1 MAIFIKERYQQSLS
15 DIAKLYSGFGYSV
28 IPVYGDTQPEK
39 AKVAT
44 VSWKTYQIHRSSDEQ
59 LTEWFED
66 EKYGGLAIVTGRV
79 SNLIVLDFDS
89 GKLQYEFEKQFSD
102 LLNTR
107 IVTSASRG
115 LSHYYYEIP
124 IYINLAT
131 QHIDG
136 ADLLS
141 NGCYVIAPPTVIQ
154 GKEYKIQR
162 GGMPYQ
168 LTQPDAQRLKKF
180 FNDRREAKPKLFPS
194 VLLSSELKSSAN
206 VNTENNNIQP
216 NKPRINSISP
226 ESLIHLYQ
234 HYASQ
239 IGRNNSLFKVA
250 CHARDRHLNM
260 IQVKKTLKTVHAQQ
274 TTHQQHASETQDQ
287 RLQEA
292 DNTIQS
298 AFSQPPKDIQP
309 TLSQLPNSI
318 REALLKKGL
327 TCVARVLD
335 GLFLNGFKSG
345 DIVTKKIVTDTLQ
358 GQVGRHS
365 ILATFSAMLNSAI
378 SVFETINPPP
388 KTPTHT
394 SVAKGKNKEHQT
406 KCFLFSQSKPD
417 KSPRGRIPAQFR
429 IPDLNVLCDILH
441 VPFTRSD
448 PLQSDDIQR
457 AKTYRQAVHRELIKR
472 RPSMYHRQWL
482 AMRIGVSRRTSQR
495 YDNEIV
501 GIQRKPMF
509 IYQAIT
515 WKNLHVIPVDEPIGG
530 RFLEDGNRKRY
541 PGLRQIAAHLLAQKK
556 SVQYAYQDMNYYWY
570 GNNLPLISVR
580 WGINPK
586 QKEADEKYKKMGK
599 YLIQQ
604 YWKNLRAKKHVQ
616 SVSKSHIPPPIKKQ
630 AKANEPI
637 SRRADESQQPTP
649 YKPKS
654 KRVYQQALPDSRAEY
669 LATRLY
675 QAVWDRATGE
685 QSRFSQPNAR
695 RLVDE
700 YGETLIRR
708 GLGVLKYRQNI
719 NNPAGF
725 MVVWLR
731 STAKGVG
738 V

>member
-1 MAIFIKERYQQSLS
+1 M
-15 DIAKLYSGFGYSV
+15 YSGFGYSV
-28 IPVYGDTQPEK
+28 IPIYGDTQPER
-39 AKVAT
+39 AKVAA
-44 VSWKTYQIHRSSDEQ
+44 VSWKTYQIHRPSDEQ
-59 LTEWFED
+59 LSEWFED
-66 EKYGGLAIVTGRV
+66 EKHGGLAIVTGRV

-115 LSHYYYEIP
+115 LSHYYYKIP
-124 IYINLAT
+124 VYINLAT

-141 NGCYVIAPPTVIQ
+141 NGCYVIAPPTVVQ

-168 LTQPDAQRLKKF
+168 LTQSDAHRLKKF
-180 FNDRREAKPKLFPS
+180 FNARQEAKSNSFPS
-194 VLLSSELKSSAN
+194 ILLSSEPKLSASI
-206 VNTENNNIQP
+206 NTEDNSIQP
-216 NKPRINSISP
+216 NKTQINSISP

-234 HYASQ
+234 HYAPQ

-260 IQVKKTLKTVHAQQ
+260 IQVKETLKTVHAQQ
-274 TTHQQHASETQDQ
+274 ITHEPHTSETHAQ

-292 DNTIQS
+292 DNTIKS
-298 AFSQPPKDIQP
+298 AFSQPPKDIQSAS
-309 TLSQLPNSI
+309 SQLPNSI
-318 REALLKKGL
+318 REAFLKKGL

-365 ILATFSAMLNSAI
+365 ILATFSARLDATI
-378 SVFETINPPP
+378 PVFETIFPPP
-388 KTPTHT
+388 RTPTHT
-394 SVAKGKNKEHQT
+394 SVAKDKNKKQQT
-406 KCFLFSQSKPD
+406 KCFMFSQTKSD
-417 KSPRGRIPAQFR
+417 KISRGRIPTQFR
-429 IPDLNVLCDILH
+429 IPDINVLCDILH

-448 PLQSDDIQR
+448 SLQPDDIQK
-457 AKTYRQAVHRELIKR
+457 AKIYRKAVHRELIKR
-472 RPSMYHRQWL
+472 RPGMYHRRWL
-482 AMRIGVSRRTSQR
+482 AKRLGVSRRTSQR
-495 YDNEIV
+495 YDNDIV
-501 GIQRKPMF
+501 GIQRKPMY
-509 IYQAIT
+509 IYQSIT
-515 WKNLHVIPVDEPIGG
+515 WKNLHVIPLDESIGG

-541 PGLRQIAAHLLAQKK
+541 PGLRQIAARLLAQKK
-556 SVQYAYQDMNYYWY
+556 SVQYGYQDMNYYWY
-570 GNNLPLISVR
+570 GDNLPLISVR

-586 QKEADEKYKKMGK
+586 QKEADENYKKVEK
-599 YLIQQ
+599 YLIQR

-616 SVSKSHIPPPIKKQ
+616 SVSKPHIPSPIKKQ
-630 AKANEPI
+630 IEANEPI
-637 SRRADESQQPTP
+637 SRMANESQEPTP

-654 KRVYQQALPDSRAEY
+654 KRVYQKALSDSRAEY

-685 QSRFSQPNAR
+685 QSRLSQPNAR

-708 GLGVLKYRQNI
+708 ALGVLKYRQNI

-725 MVVWLR
+725 MVIWLR
-731 STAKGVG
+731 STAKSIGV
-738 V
+738 